1 MSAILITT
9 TQAADRLGLTV
20 RAVQKMIEAGRLTAQ
35 KMGRDYFI
43 EPDALHNIPRQI
55 QGRPPK
61 RQSEAAHERIQPELK
76 STIKKSASR

>member
-1 MSAILITT
+1 MSATLITT

-43 EPDALHNIPRQI
+43 EPDALDNIPRQI

-61 RQSEAAHERIQPELK
+61 QQIQAAAKR
-76 STIKKSASR
+76 TTKKAAAR